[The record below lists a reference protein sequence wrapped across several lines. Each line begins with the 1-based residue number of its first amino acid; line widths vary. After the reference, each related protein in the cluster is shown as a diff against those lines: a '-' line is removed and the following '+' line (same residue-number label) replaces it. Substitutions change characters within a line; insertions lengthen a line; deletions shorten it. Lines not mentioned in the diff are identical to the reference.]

1 MRHETLSS
9 SDVVSSGSVT
19 VSPPDSAP
27 VPTSGSN
34 SKSSEE
40 TCADDASVP
49 ERRTLKTSRRSC
61 ARFVSSSAAM
71 ERATS
76 RASTAT
82 HPSANALVDVRAAPS
97 SDVHGSVP
105 GHPAGS
111 SSESTTRIDW

>member
-1 MRHETLSS
+1 M
-9 SDVVSSGSVT
+9 VT
-19 VSPPDSAP
+19 TNVD
-27 VPTSGSN
+27 
-34 SKSSEE
+34 
-40 TCADDASVP
+40 DDASVP

-82 HPSANALVDVRAAPS
+82 HPSANALVDVRAPAPS
-97 SDVHGSVP
+97 SDAHGSVA

-111 SSESTTRIDW
+111 SSESTTRIDF